1 MKPFLMKFARTGE
14 EFSGAVARQT
24 RYDTDQEILV
34 YQDTDRFER
43 VIDDLS
49 CQRGTGS
56 TSTFIPTD
64 PTRDEETDR

>member
-1 MKPFLMKFARTGE
+1 MKPFLMKFARTGD
-14 EFSGAVARQT
+14 EFSSAMTRQT
-24 RYDTDQEILV
+24 RYDTDHEILI

-49 CQRGTGS
+49 CLRGTGS
-56 TSTFIPTD
+56 VVTFAHTD